1 MATVRF
7 YACLVLLLVLLSI
20 SWSDARRLKPDDKRD
35 GRNLSS
41 TKFDDDLLA
50 LREGLLLAKQHGF
63 KDCWTEVDAVNV
75 VAAVN
80 DCKPANGVAG
90 FVIDVKALFVDD
102 VQVFKCQFTLRNGNS
117 LADNPAS
124 VAISSKTGEV
134 SLPGGKANEGDK
146 DDGETATREAKEEI
160 GLDPSI
166 GKNTCTQRKRD

>member
-35 GRNLSS
+35 GRNLSRLIRLLGEDAKEVLKIRAGDGS
-41 TKFDDDLLA
+41 TKKSLVDQSKRFDDDLLA
-50 LREGLLLAKQHGF
+50 LREGFLLAKQHGF

-90 FVIDVKALFVDD
+90 FVTDVKASFVE
-102 VQVFKCQFTLRNGNS
+102 VQVFKCQFTPRNGNS
-117 LADNPAS
+117 LAHNPAS
-124 VAISSKTGEV
+124 VAISSKKKKV
-134 SLPGGKANEGDK
+134 QL
-146 DDGETATREAKEEI
+146 
-160 GLDPSI
+160 
-166 GKNTCTQRKRD
+166 

>member
-35 GRNLSS
+35 GRNLSRLIRLLGEDAKEVLKIRAGDGS
-41 TKFDDDLLA
+41 TKKSLVDQSKRFDDH
-50 LREGLLLAKQHGF
+50 LLAKQHGL

-90 FVIDVKALFVDD
+90 SVINVKALFVE
-102 VQVFKCQFTLRNGNS
+102 VQVFKCQFTPRNGNS
-117 LADNPAS
+117 LAHNPAS
-124 VAISSKTGEV
+124 VAISSKKGF
-134 SLPGGKANEGDK
+134 SCDK
-146 DDGETATREAKEEI
+146 TY
-160 GLDPSI
+160 L
-166 GKNTCTQRKRD
+166 RDLLSVLS